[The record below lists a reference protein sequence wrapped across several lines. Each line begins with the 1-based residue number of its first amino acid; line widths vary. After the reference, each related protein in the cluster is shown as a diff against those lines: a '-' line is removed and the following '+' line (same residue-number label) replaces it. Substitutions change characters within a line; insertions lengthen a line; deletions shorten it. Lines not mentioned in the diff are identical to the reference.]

1 MYLVHE
7 KKHRDGKWEVAWM
20 WMPHF
25 LAADKE
31 LHKRVDQKMTETF
44 KGTMLEGDAMSMYPP
59 SMTPILE
66 MMNRKVIELV
76 LEKYP
81 ISGLKELLEAY
92 AHLQPDKE
100 LTTG

>member
-7 KKHRDGKWEVAWM
+7 KKHRDGRWEVAWM
-20 WMPHF
+20 WLPHF

-31 LHKRVDQKMTETF
+31 LHKDVDQKMTLAF

-66 MMNRKVIELV
+66 MMHRKVIELI

-81 ISGLKELLEAY
+81 IPGLKELLEAY
-92 AHLQPDKE
+92 SHLQPDKE
-100 LTTG
+100 LKTG